1 MYKYFEERELTCRHC
16 GKSGMNEYFMT
27 SVETLRETVDF
38 PFIISSA
45 YRCPDHPIE
54 ASKSSPGAH
63 TSGRAMDIVCSGKN
77 AHKLL
82 QEAMKMGFSGIGVSQ
97 KGDSRFIHLDDLED
111 SSNRPRPWIWSY

>member
-1 MYKYFEERELTCRHC
+1 MYKYFTEKELECKHCEEQ
-16 GKSGMNEYFMT
+16 GIDPAFMQK
-27 SVETLRETVDF
+27 VDKLRDKMGF
-38 PFIISSA
+38 PFPITSA

-111 SSNRPRPWIWSY
+111 SNERPRPWVWSY